1 MGSALRAIAYGI
13 LIFLEIAIVVLF
25 IMSLAAIVAFRSVGA
40 RKRNRRPETA
50 NVPCLIG
57 SRLRLIADSQPKPC
71 RRHRSFAR
79 IQSGRTLPHSPA
91 DAE

>member
-13 LIFLEIAIVVLF
+13 LIFLEITIVVLF
-25 IMSLAAIVAFRSVGA
+25 IMSLAAIAAFRSVGA

-57 SRLRLIADSQPKPC
+57 SGTGRDS
-71 RRHRSFAR
+71 
-79 IQSGRTLPHSPA
+79 G
-91 DAE
+91 